1 MVSLGLIA
9 SVALVFTESVPL
21 LRIGVLA
28 AAWAAITGAFAMTK
42 YRREAALDKAKARD
56 LQTVYELQLER
67 EIAARREYEMGV
79 EAKVRREVR
88 ADAEELA
95 GLRAELVAL
104 RANLQV
110 LFDGQLP
117 VERVALRA
125 DSVRVGELASGNYGR
140 EIPDRR
146 TPPPAYENNNH
157 QRPQF
162 ATPYDEPVTAELIV
176 PEAYRQPAR
185 PVPQPAAPAPL
196 PEPTPEPEPVQALP
210 EPEPQPEPEPL
221 PEAEP
226 EPEIEELPSI
236 PTSRRRRRAES
247 ASNDAPGGHSKGLSV
262 AQIMANLQSERAD
275 RS

>member
-1 MVSLGLIA
+1 MVALGLIA

-21 LRIGVLA
+21 LRIGVMA
-28 AAWAAITGAFAMTK
+28 AAWAAIAGAFAMTK

-125 DSVRVGELASGNYGR
+125 DSVRVAELASGTYGR
-140 EIPDRR
+140 AVPDRR
-146 TPPPAYENNNH
+146 PPTPAYETDGH

-176 PEAYRQPAR
+176 PEPLR
-185 PVPQPAAPAPL
+185 PAPRPAPEPAPPAPSPV
-196 PEPTPEPEPVQALP
+196 PEPTPEPDPIP
-210 EPEPQPEPEPL
+210 EPKPLPEPEPL
-221 PEAEP
+221 PETEP
-226 EPEIEELPSI
+226 PATIDDLPAN
-236 PTSRRRRRAES
+236 PTSRRRRRTEA
-247 ASNDAPGGHSKGLSV
+247 ASSDPAGHHSTGLSV
-262 AQIMANLQSERAD
+262 AQIMANLQSERSD

>member
-1 MVSLGLIA
+1 MTLGLVA

-21 LRIGVLA
+21 LRIGVMA
-28 AAWAAITGAFAMTK
+28 AAWAAIAGAFAMTK
-42 YRREAALDKAKARD
+42 YRREAAMDKAKARD

-125 DSVRVGELASGNYGR
+125 DSVRVGELASGANGR
-140 EIPDRR
+140 PIPDRR
-146 TPPPAYENNNH
+146 TPPPAYESDNH

-176 PEAYRQPAR
+176 PEPYRQPSR
-185 PVPQPAAPAPL
+185 PDPEPVPSPVPAPPPV
-196 PEPTPEPEPVQALP
+196 PEPTPEPDPIPAHEPP
-210 EPEPQPEPEPL
+210 SEPEPL
-221 PEAEP
+221 PETEP
-226 EPEIEELPSI
+226 PPTIADLPSI
-236 PTSRRRRRAES
+236 PTSRRRRRTES
-247 ASNDAPGGHSKGLSV
+247 ASNEADGSHSKGLSV
-262 AQIMANLQSERAD
+262 AQIMANLQSER
-275 RS
+275 SQ